1 MMATTV
7 RRRGRPEVIDLGA
20 PADLEQALH
29 DLGIE
34 ITKADDD
41 EVWALCPMHAFYTGR
56 EDNHASWSI
65 NRTSG
70 VHSDFSCP
78 YKGNFITLVCDML
91 EVGPFEAARW
101 IKQYGLNMEQIEN
114 LPEYEERKEKRR
126 RNPLEVTEQDLA
138 EFSNPP
144 PEALAVRQISAEAAK
159 HYGILWDPDKTEWIL
174 PVRMPDGRLIGWQ
187 RKGEKRLRRALVV
200 AKNWPMHMAKSLT
213 LFGADVF
220 PIGHPA
226 VVQES
231 PLDCARL
238 LTAGIEGGVST
249 MGDKFS
255 DEQMRV
261 LRDLTDEVVWAS
273 DNDDAGRAAARIFC
287 YGDPTTN
294 RPAWS
299 RRFRAR
305 YLNYGMIP
313 EGCKDIGGEVD
324 IPVDN
329 VHIQRAVSNAQH
341 ELLANLGGADGV
353 QRTAPPVPA
362 ANRGKDGRAR
372 KGAGS
377 RRAGSGKVP
386 NGNRRRG
393 GTTRGIR

>member
-1 MMATTV
+1 MSQSPVA
-7 RRRGRPEVIDLGA
+7 RRTPVVVSLAA

-65 NRTSG
+65 NRSTG

-91 EVGPFEAARW
+91 DVGPFEAARW
-101 IKQYGLNMEQIEN
+101 VKQYGLNTQQVEE
-114 LPEYEERKEKRR
+114 LPEYEERQEKRR
-126 RNPLEVTEQDLA
+126 RNPLEVTETDLA
-138 EFSNPP
+138 AYANPP
-144 PEALAVRQISAEAAK
+144 AEALAARAISLEAAK
-159 HYGILWDPDKTEWIL
+159 HYGILWDPEKTEWIL
-174 PVRMPDGRLIGWQ
+174 PIRMPDGRLIGWQ
-187 RKGEKRLRRALVV
+187 RKGEKRLRRGLVV
-200 AKNWPMHMAKSLT
+200 ASNYPKHVPKSTT

-220 PIGHPA
+220 PRGAPA

-238 LTAGIEGGVST
+238 RTAGIAGGVST
-249 MGDKFS
+249 FGDKFS

-273 DNDDAGRAAARIFC
+273 DNDDAGRAAARLFRD
-287 YGDPTTN
+287 GDPATR

-299 RRFRAR
+299 RRFRSR
-305 YLNYGMIP
+305 YLNYGMLP

-324 IPVDN
+324 ISVDN
-329 VHIQRAVSNAQH
+329 IYIQRAVSNAQH
-341 ELLANLGGADGV
+341 ALLADLGESDGV
-353 QRTAPPVPA
+353 QRPAPSVPGT
-362 ANRGKDGRAR
+362 NRGKDGRAW
-372 KGAGS
+372 KGSGS
-377 RRAGSGKVP
+377 RRAGGRKVP

-393 GTTRGIR
+393 GTHR